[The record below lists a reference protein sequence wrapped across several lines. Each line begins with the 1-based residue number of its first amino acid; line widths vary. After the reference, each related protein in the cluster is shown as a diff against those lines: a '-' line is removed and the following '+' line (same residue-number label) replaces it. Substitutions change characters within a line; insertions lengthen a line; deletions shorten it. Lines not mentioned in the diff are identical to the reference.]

1 MSNDHDL
8 PIPGQLVFLR
18 QNLTSATGA
27 VLPANP
33 KSNEVNSMAATVV
46 RMPVQVELAGRRLK
60 RNKVFNVSNGSKK
73 EEMTQVVDF
82 WCQVLVMSV
91 SEERTSRDRGPYR
104 CVWVKL
110 EDGVSG
116 YVIFGENR
124 ELATKLRQGK
134 VYNFEGFEIAGKSPM
149 LKCHAVV
156 TGKMTVSDTGQSAS

>member
-1 MSNDHDL
+1 
-8 PIPGQLVFLR
+8 
-18 QNLTSATGA
+18 
-27 VLPANP
+27 
-33 KSNEVNSMAATVV
+33 MAATVV

-60 RNKVFNVSNGSKK
+60 RNKVFNVSDGSKK

-134 VYNFEGFEIAGKSPM
+134 VYNFEGFEIVGKSPM

>member
-1 MSNDHDL
+1 
-8 PIPGQLVFLR
+8 
-18 QNLTSATGA
+18 
-27 VLPANP
+27 
-33 KSNEVNSMAATVV
+33 
-46 RMPVQVELAGRRLK
+46 
-60 RNKVFNVSNGSKK
+60 VFNVSDGSKK

-134 VYNFEGFEIAGKSPM
+134 VYNFEGFEIVGKSPM